1 MLNKTAKLIFL
12 CAFSVFPHLL
22 PAAEEQASNFVV
34 TNRSNEWWHAQSA
47 LGRVKIDLRRLQ
59 VEVKGPYGKAVPER
73 ILILFEPKSGA
84 FSWSVFDEDSLATN
98 KSRQMR
104 ALETNVLA
112 SERSLLSYLY
122 GCNFAELVCSEH
134 SRPCREYGRCRGK
147 SIDGSGGFSQATQPR
162 RRDATLAHCAVA
174 ESLGRDFVSPPMSAQ
189 ISLTP
194 KVIGVQWDGQHWEVT
209 LQGQWTEAITLDSSY
224 SLVAMHKV
232 KIALPSKIA

>member
-1 MLNKTAKLIFL
+1 MLKKTAKLIFL

-34 TNRSNEWWHAQSA
+34 TNRFNELWHAKSA
-47 LGRVKIDLRRLQ
+47 SGQVKIDLRELQ

-104 ALETNVLA
+104 ALENERAVFLKDHSLVIFMGGISPNLYVRDIRGHAA
-112 SERSLLSYLY
+112 SMDD
-122 GCNFAELVCSEH
+122 AEAKALTEAAAFH
-134 SRPCREYGRCRGK
+134 KPPSREDEMQLWHTVQLP
-147 SIDGSGGFSQATQPR
+147 
-162 RRDATLAHCAVA
+162 
-174 ESLGRDFVSPPMSAQ
+174 SLGRDFVSPPMSAQ

-232 KIALPSKIA
+232 K